1 MVNNL
6 NRRNKTRLTFKKRGH
21 MIRYLIMTESTW
33 KNLPT
38 LKKDS
43 QKRNRRFKAFKYFE
57 IKGTLLI
64 RKPEIIA
71 KGIKYEAYLSLR

>member
-1 MVNNL
+1 
-6 NRRNKTRLTFKKRGH
+6 
-21 MIRYLIMTESTW
+21 MIRHLTMTKSTW

-38 LKKDS
+38 LEKGS
-43 QKRNRRFKAFKYFE
+43 QKRNRRSKAIKYFE